1 MEITGLMTGSSVVHG
16 LDPRLRVVTAFVLA
30 LLTAL
35 SRSTVAP
42 ALALGVGLGLVWA
55 ARLPSAMVARRLL
68 AVNLF
73 MLFLWLVLPFT
84 WGGPAD
90 FAVGPLGWSSDGLG
104 RALLI
109 TLKANGIAC
118 LFWGLVAT
126 IPVGMLGHTLI
137 RLGIPAKLAHLLLF
151 TYRYLH
157 VLYEEYQRLR
167 QAALVR
173 GFKPRLSRHA
183 LRTYAWL
190 VGMLLV
196 RAFNRSQRV
205 YEAMLCRGFKGR
217 FYSLAPFSFS
227 GRDCL
232 ALFFFGLFLG
242 GMVYGE
248 WLLNRW

>member
-1 MEITGLMTGSSVVHG
+1 MGLMAGNSVVHG
-16 LDPRLRVVTAFVLA
+16 LDPRLRVATAFVFA
-30 LLTAL
+30 LVTAL
-35 SRSTVAP
+35 SRSIMAP

-55 ARLPSAMVARRLL
+55 ARLPAAMVARRLL

-73 MLFLWLVLPFT
+73 MFFLWLVLPFT

-90 FAVGPLGWSSDGLG
+90 FADGLG
-104 RALLI
+104 QALLI

-126 IPVGMLGHTLI
+126 IPVGVLGHALI

-151 TYRYLH
+151 TYRYLY

-173 GFKPRLSRHA
+173 GFQPRPSRHA

-217 FYSLAPFSFS
+217 FYSLEHFSFS

-248 WLLNRW
+248 WLLNR

>member
-1 MEITGLMTGSSVVHG
+1 MEFTDLRAANSVVEG
-16 LDPRLRVVTAFVLA
+16 LDPRLRVATAFALA
-30 LLTAL
+30 LVAAVA
-35 SRSTVAP
+35 RSPLAP
-42 ALALGVGLGLVWA
+42 ALALGLGLVVVLA
-55 ARLPSAMVARRLL
+55 ARLPPAVVARRLL
-68 AVNLF
+68 TVNFF
-73 MLFLWLVLPFT
+73 MLFLWLVLPFS
-84 WGGPAD
+84 WGGETR
-90 FAVGPLGWSSDGLG
+90 FALGPLGWSADGLRLAG
-104 RALLI
+104 LV

-126 IPVGMLGHTLI
+126 MPVGVLGHALI

-157 VLYEEYQRLR
+157 VLYEEYNRLR

-173 GFKPRLSRHA
+173 GFQPRLSRHT
-183 LRTYAWL
+183 LQTYAYL

-217 FYSLAPFSFS
+217 FYSLAHFSFS
-227 GRDCL
+227 GRDGL
-232 ALFFFGLFLG
+232 ALFFFSLLWG

-248 WLLNRW
+248 WLINR